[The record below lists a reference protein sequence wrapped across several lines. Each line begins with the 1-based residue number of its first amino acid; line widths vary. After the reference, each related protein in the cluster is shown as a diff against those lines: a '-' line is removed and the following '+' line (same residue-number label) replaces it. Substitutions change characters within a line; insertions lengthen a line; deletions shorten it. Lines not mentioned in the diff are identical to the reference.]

1 MTRTDVR
8 QPVAERN
15 RDTSGGAIESGK
27 RRYLLRTTGRF
38 DNPEDLKD
46 LIIDRR
52 GANIIRLEDVADVRL
67 GHYEIYTRAFVN
79 DRPIIFLSIRR
90 EVGSN
95 VIAIKNAVMAE
106 VEKINREVLKPAGM
120 ELELTADDVN
130 YVQASIRNVWTNLT
144 ICAILATLVMFL
156 FLRSAKATA
165 VGVIGIPICTI
176 AAFIG
181 LMLAGRT
188 INVISLAG
196 VAFTIGMTLDN
207 CIVVLE
213 SIDLERRRG
222 LGRLKAAIEGVRK
235 VWPAVLTSTLTTILV
250 FVPIVFIYEEAGQ
263 LYSDIAI
270 AVSASIFASMIV
282 AITLVP
288 TGAAHFDLT
297 PHENRSVDAVNG
309 AIVTA
314 R

>member
-1 MTRTDVR
+1 MRR
-8 QPVAERN
+8 AVAERN

-27 RRYLLRTTGRF
+27 RRYLLRTIGRF

-181 LMLAGRT
+181 LMLAGA
-188 INVISLAG
+188 NNQCDLA
-196 VAFTIGMTLDN
+196 
-207 CIVVLE
+207 
-213 SIDLERRRG
+213 RG
-222 LGRLKAAIEGVRK
+222 RG
-235 VWPAVLTSTLTTILV
+235 
-250 FVPIVFIYEEAGQ
+250 IYHRHDTGQ
-263 LYSDIAI
+263 L
-270 AVSASIFASMIV
+270 
-282 AITLVP
+282 
-288 TGAAHFDLT
+288 HR
-297 PHENRSVDAVNG
+297 RSG
-309 AIVTA
+309 EH
-314 R
+314 RS

>member
-1 MTRTDVR
+1 
-8 QPVAERN
+8 
-15 RDTSGGAIESGK
+15 
-27 RRYLLRTTGRF
+27 
-38 DNPEDLKD
+38 
-46 LIIDRR
+46 
-52 GANIIRLEDVADVRL
+52 
-67 GHYEIYTRAFVN
+67 
-79 DRPIIFLSIRR
+79 
-90 EVGSN
+90 
-95 VIAIKNAVMAE
+95 
-106 VEKINREVLKPAGM
+106 
-120 ELELTADDVN
+120 
-130 YVQASIRNVWTNLT
+130 
-144 ICAILATLVMFL
+144 
-156 FLRSAKATA
+156 
-165 VGVIGIPICTI
+165 
-176 AAFIG
+176 
-181 LMLAGRT
+181 
-188 INVISLAG
+188 
-196 VAFTIGMTLDN
+196 MTLDN